1 MNNTLITL
9 SFLGLITT
17 ILALKQARTS
27 NHPLRCL
34 PSPPGIWGLGNML
47 ELLKAINKGQYS
59 ATFFQ
64 WSQKYPDKYVVW
76 IGKHPIL
83 VINNPQTIEEIL
95 LESQKEGKFT
105 RSPAFYKAYESI
117 FGILIGNQTGEEWQW
132 RRQSIVPNFKANRF
146 SQKID
151 SIKESCDRVVES
163 INDAIKLEQPIK
175 VDPLFINLAMGV
187 ISYFLFG
194 IVQKS
199 DGTFTNP
206 SFNPVKL
213 YNALGILE
221 KQVLLESANSNKILK
236 LFFGRKLPEFDQS
249 WQDLQDFL
257 NPQVAL
263 ALTIARQPE
272 SETAQQADPLVKQSI
287 LVQLAKSPKYSQDTL
302 FAESMGLM
310 FAGHDTTAH
319 TLSFIVGELG
329 MNPQVLNKA
338 QAEVD
343 RVWETTGGLAP
354 RLAEGLT
361 VDSLDQLTY
370 LTAIIKETMRLH
382 SIAPGIP
389 LATTSETEIDGVIV
403 PQGIRVELFLL
414 GAGRNEEMYPNPNKF
429 DPDRWLVP
437 PQARPLMLGFS
448 LGAHACIG
456 NHLALLEATVML
468 ALLLRRFNWELVN
481 GAKSLTELDQ
491 NLTIFPR
498 DRMPVRFSLR

>member
-27 NHPLRCL
+27 NHPLRRL

-47 ELLKAINKGQYS
+47 ELLTAVNKGQYS

-64 WSQKYPDKYVVW
+64 WGQKYPDKYVVW
-76 IGKHPIL
+76 IGNRPL
-83 VINNPQTIEEIL
+83 LTINNPKTIEEIL
-95 LESQKEGKFT
+95 LKGQKEGTFT
-105 RSPAFYKAYESI
+105 RSPVFYKAYESI
-117 FGILIGNQTGEEWQW
+117 FGTHMANQTGEEWKW
-132 RRQSIVPNFKANRF
+132 RRQSLVPNFKANRF
-146 SQKID
+146 SQKLD
-151 SIKESCDRVVES
+151 SIKESCEKVVES

-175 VDPLFINLAMGV
+175 VDPLFINLTMGV

-194 IVQKS
+194 IAQKS

-263 ALTIARQPE
+263 ALTIARE
-272 SETAQQADPLVKQSI
+272 RSSETAQQADPLVKQSI

-302 FAESMGLM
+302 LAESMALM

-329 MNPQVLNKA
+329 MNPHILQKA

-343 RVWETTGGLAP
+343 RVWEKTEGLA
-354 RLAEGLT
+354 

-370 LTAIIKETMRLH
+370 LTAIIQETMRLH
-382 SIAPGIP
+382 PIVPGIP
-389 LATTSETEIDGVIV
+389 LITTCETEIDGVTV
-403 PQGIRVELFLL
+403 PQGVGIELLFL

-448 LGAHACIG
+448 LGAHGCVG

-481 GAKSLTELDQ
+481 GGKSLTELDQ